1 VRLDQEREQ
10 TWCIKGKGIE
20 KRKEK
25 IWSEKEGDVDMC
37 MVNALHY
44 PVTIQIVFHYPVTDS
59 DTLLCQAVAET
70 NILHIIIVW

>member
-1 VRLDQEREQ
+1 MRRERRRYDQKREQ
-10 TWCIKGKGIE
+10 
-20 KRKEK
+20 
-25 IWSEKEGDVDMC
+25 DVDMC

-70 NILHIIIVW
+70 KAIHTIIM